1 MHKVVQDFH
10 LPWLDLYKLR
20 ANMIKVIFIDPRSI
34 NVVGERSSPVRR
46 ERDEQKAGILG
57 VRMGTVAGHAG

>member
-46 ERDEQKAGILG
+46 EREMNRRQGSWG
-57 VRMGTVAGHAG
+57 SEWGQ

>member
-1 MHKVVQDFH
+1 
-10 LPWLDLYKLR
+10 
-20 ANMIKVIFIDPRSI
+20 MIKVIFIDPRSI